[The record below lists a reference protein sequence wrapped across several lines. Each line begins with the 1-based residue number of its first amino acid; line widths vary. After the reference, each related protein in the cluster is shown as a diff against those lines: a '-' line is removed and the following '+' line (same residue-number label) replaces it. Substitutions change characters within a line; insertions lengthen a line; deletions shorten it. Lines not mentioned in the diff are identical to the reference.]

1 MKKWMTAC
9 CLGLAAAAAA
19 GCGATGAASGNPAAL
34 ETTVQR
40 KEILSEDSKEMKQIR
55 IEDGAGHAA
64 VFELNG
70 SGAAA
75 ALYAQLPLTVQV
87 ENFSSNEKIFYPAE
101 LPLTDTPHPAE
112 PEAGVLAYYAPWG
125 NVVMFYDSFR
135 PNGDLYELGHAVAG
149 TDQIALFSGEL
160 HAAAL

>member
-40 KEILSEDSKEMKQIR
+40 EEILSEDSKEMKQIR

-70 SGAAA
+70 SGAA

>member
-1 MKKWMTAC
+1 MKKWLTAC

-19 GCGATGAASGNPAAL
+19 GCGAAGTAPENPAAP

-70 SGAAA
+70 SGAAE

-87 ENFSSNEKIFYPAE
+87 ENFSSNEKIFY
-101 LPLTDTPHPAE
+101 PAE